1 MKKILPILLIL
12 MLVLAACSSAPKD
25 SPDQAE
31 TKNQLAV
38 SVSIASVQWLVDKI
52 GGDLVKTQSLT
63 SSGDDPHTYEP
74 TPNQMTAIAESD
86 LYLTVGVEFEEVWI
100 PKFVAANQNLTVVD
114 ISEGV
119 ERNVMDDHEHDDH
132 DHDDDHDHE
141 EHHHHGYDPHIWLSP
156 ERMKQIA
163 ENVTATLIQFDP
175 ENTTV
180 YQANLQNVLLE
191 INDIEAKLDELLAN
205 PIRKQFLIVHPSLGY
220 LADSY
225 GLDMLSVEIDGQEPS
240 PAQLAE
246 ILHLSEEYGIHALF
260 NQLGTSP
267 VNAQTLANQA
277 GITQIFEIDPMQ
289 YDWQANMLQIGEFLQ
304 IALN

>member
-12 MLVLAACSSAPKD
+12 MLVLAACSSAPND

-31 TKNQLAV
+31 TKNQLSV

-74 TPNQMTAIAESD
+74 APNQMTAIAESD

-119 ERNVMDDHEHDDH
+119 ERNVMDDHEHASLSEDDH

-141 EHHHHGYDPHIWLSP
+141 DHHHHGFDPHIWLSP

-191 INDIEAKLDELLAN
+191 INDVEAKLDELLAN
-205 PIRKQFLIVHPSLGY
+205 PIRKQFLMVHPSLGY
-220 LADSY
+220 LANSY
-225 GLDMLSVEIDGQEPS
+225 GLDMLSVEMTGKN
-240 PAQLAE
+240 PAR
-246 ILHLSEEYGIHALF
+246 HS
-260 NQLGTSP
+260 
-267 VNAQTLANQA
+267 
-277 GITQIFEIDPMQ
+277 
-289 YDWQANMLQIGEFLQ
+289 
-304 IALN
+304 

>member
-1 MKKILPILLIL
+1 MKKLLPILLVL
-12 MLVLAACSSAPKD
+12 TLVLAGCSSTPQD
-25 SPDQAE
+25 SPSQAE
-31 TKNQLAV
+31 GKKQLSV

-74 TPNQMTAIAESD
+74 TPNQMTAITESD
-86 LYLTVGVEFEEVWI
+86 LFLTVGVEFEEVWI
-100 PKFVAANQNLTVVD
+100 PKFLAANQNLTVVD

-119 ERNVMDDHEHDDH
+119 ERHMLDDHEHETHSEDDH
-132 DHDDDHDHE
+132 NSE
-141 EHHHHGYDPHIWLSP
+141 EHHHEGYDPHIWLSP

-163 ENVTATLIQFDP
+163 DNITATLIQFDP
-175 ENTTV
+175 ENTAV
-180 YQANLQNVLLE
+180 YQANLQNVLLL
-191 INDIEAKLDELLAN
+191 INDVEAKLDDLLAE
-205 PIRKQFLIVHPSLGY
+205 PIRKEFLMVHPSLGY

-225 GLDMLSVEIDGQEPS
+225 GLTMLSVEIDGQEPS

-246 ILHLSEEYGIHALF
+246 ILHLSKEYGIHTLF

-277 GITQIFEIDPMQ
+277 GISQIFEIDPMQ
-289 YDWQANMLQIGEFLQ
+289 YDWQANLLQIGEFLQ

>member
-12 MLVLAACSSAPKD
+12 MLVLAACSSAPND

-31 TKNQLAV
+31 TKKQLSV

-132 DHDDDHDHE
+132 NHEDDHDHE
-141 EHHHHGYDPHIWLSP
+141 EHHHHGFDPHIWLSP

-175 ENTTV
+175 ENTKV
-180 YQANLQNVLLE
+180 YQANVQSVLLE
-191 INDIEAKLDELLAN
+191 INDVEAKLDELLAN
-205 PIRKQFLIVHPSLGY
+205 PIRKEFLMVHPSLGY

-260 NQLGTSP
+260 NQLSTSP

-277 GITQIFEIDPMQ
+277 GISQIFEIDPMQ